1 MELQLF
7 TSLFINSITDL
18 WLDLISL
25 QPRRVSSGEGM
36 SREDYISSTAH
47 DIYSKIPITSMDIGS
62 FDLLQTRALLVKRNH
77 QLFPNLN
84 PHEEFITPCQVVLLQ
99 ELERWNNLVKKMA
112 LSLIDLQRALIG
124 EIGMSDEL
132 DSLGDSLFNG
142 FLPAIWRK
150 LHLIHKNL

>member
-1 MELQLF
+1 
-7 TSLFINSITDL
+7 
-18 WLDLISL
+18 
-25 QPRRVSSGEGM
+25 
-36 SREDYISSTAH
+36 
-47 DIYSKIPITSMDIGS
+47 
-62 FDLLQTRALLVKRNH
+62 
-77 QLFPNLN
+77 
-84 PHEEFITPCQVVLLQ
+84 
-99 ELERWNNLVKKMA
+99 MA